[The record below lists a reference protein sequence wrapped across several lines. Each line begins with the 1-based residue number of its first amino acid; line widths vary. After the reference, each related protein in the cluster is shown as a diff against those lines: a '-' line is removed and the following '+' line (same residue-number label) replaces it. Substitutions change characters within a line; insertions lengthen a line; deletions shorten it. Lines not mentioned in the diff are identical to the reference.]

1 MSFKAT
7 LEVDGK
13 TYRVVNCDYSLS
25 QFVDDTGRP
34 SSTVRAGT
42 INMTVESTDDTTL
55 FEWMCDSYMR
65 KDGKITFNKRDLDAK
80 MKVLEFSE
88 AYMVAYKEVFDSSG
102 PGSMQE
108 SFSLSAHTLKMGNGE
123 IESEWVM

>member
-1 MSFKAT
+1 MSFKAK

-13 TYRVVNCDYSLS
+13 EYRVVYCNYSLK

-42 INMTVESTDDTTL
+42 IDIIVESTDDTTL

-65 KDGKITFNKRDLDAK
+65 KDGKITFNKRDEDAK
-80 MKVLEFSE
+80 MKELEFKE
-88 AYMVAYKEVFDSSG
+88 AYMVSYKESFDNAG
-102 PGSMQE
+102 TGAMQE
-108 SFSLSAHTLKMGNGE
+108 KFSLSAHSIKMGNGE
-123 IESEWVM
+123 HENGWVM

>member
-7 LEVDGK
+7 FEVDGNN
-13 TYRVVNCDYSLS
+13 YRVVNCDYSLN

-42 INMTVESTDDTTL
+42 INLTVESTDDTKL

-65 KDGKITFNKRDLDAK
+65 KDGKITFNKRDEDAK
-80 MKVLEFSE
+80 MKVLEFKE
-88 AYMVAYKEVFDSSG
+88 AYMVSYKELFDNSG

-108 SFSLSAHTLKMGNGE
+108 SFSLSAHVVKMGDGE

>member
-7 LEVDGK
+7 FEVDGK
-13 TYRVVNCDYSLS
+13 SYRVVKLDYTLS

-34 SSTVRAGT
+34 SSTTRAGT
-42 INMTVESTDDTTL
+42 INITVESTDDTTL

-65 KDGKITFNKRDLDAK
+65 KDGKITFNKRDEDAK
-80 MKVLEFSE
+80 MKVLEFNE
-88 AYMVAYKEVFDSSG
+88 AYMVNYKEFFDSFG

-108 SFSLSAHTLKMGNGE
+108 TFSLSAHIVKMGNGE